1 MGGINGAKDVALE
14 IMHEDEVGNT
24 MLCEMLDEAMQAAM
38 DDGSTA
44 LGYPKTKRVATLSN
58 EHKLSHGGTAT
69 WHNENLLV
77 ERTAPTAVGS
87 GDLLGH
93 DLTDEMKE
101 SLANGHSVK
110 LKSGLV
116 MYPPN
121 YKSDLP
127 RPHLQT
133 WIESS
138 DSKPK
143 IAD

>member
-1 MGGINGAKDVALE
+1 
-14 IMHEDEVGNT
+14 
-24 MLCEMLDEAMQAAM
+24 MQTDKQTEGWVKVIRGM
-38 DDGSTA
+38 KSRVSQ
-44 LGYPKTKRVATLSN
+44 KEKSRRVAIHLEKIENIKKYGTRKQPN